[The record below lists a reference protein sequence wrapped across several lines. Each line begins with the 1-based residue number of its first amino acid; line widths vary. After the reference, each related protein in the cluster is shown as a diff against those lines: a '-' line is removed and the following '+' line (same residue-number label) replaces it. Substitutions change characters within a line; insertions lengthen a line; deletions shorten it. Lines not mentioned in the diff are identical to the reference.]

1 MFARRAFSVAPF
13 IVALAPLIFT
23 TACSSSSES
32 QEQTTIEVYA
42 ASSLATPF
50 ADAGRAYEKAHP
62 GVKVEFNLGASSD
75 LARFIQEGAPA
86 DVFASADVANM
97 DKVESQDLLDSQSVI
112 FATNYLEI
120 IVEKDNPLN
129 ISSLQDLTDPDLI
142 FVTTSPDVPI
152 GKYTAEVLKNA
163 GVSITPDSF
172 ESNVKGIMLKVA
184 SGEADAGI
192 VYHSEVVASDG
203 QVEGVQIPTEF
214 NILAKYPIGIIKS
227 SANKPQAQGFVDFL
241 LSPEGQALLTQYGF
255 GVP

>member
-1 MFARRAFSVAPF
+1 MFSRRALV
-13 IVALAPLIFT
+13 IALAPISFF
-23 TACSSSSES
+23 TACSSSSNS
-32 QEQTTIEVYA
+32 PTPTILEVYA

-50 ADAGRAYEKAHP
+50 AYAGLAYEKAHP

-75 LARFIQEGAPA
+75 LARFVQEGASA
-86 DVFASADVANM
+86 DVFASADIANM
-97 DKVESQDLLDSQSVI
+97 DKVETQDLLDSQSVI

-120 IVEKDNPLN
+120 IVEKGNPLN
-129 ISSLQDLTDPDLI
+129 ILSLEDLTDPDLI

-152 GKYTAEVLKNA
+152 GKYTAEVLKKA
-163 GVSITPDSF
+163 GVSVTPDSF
-172 ESNVKGIMLKVA
+172 ESNVKGILLKVA

-203 QVEGVQIPTEF
+203 QVEGVKIPTEF
-214 NILAKYPIGIIKS
+214 NILAKYPIGVIKN
-227 SANKPQAQGFVDFL
+227 SANQKQAQGFVNFL